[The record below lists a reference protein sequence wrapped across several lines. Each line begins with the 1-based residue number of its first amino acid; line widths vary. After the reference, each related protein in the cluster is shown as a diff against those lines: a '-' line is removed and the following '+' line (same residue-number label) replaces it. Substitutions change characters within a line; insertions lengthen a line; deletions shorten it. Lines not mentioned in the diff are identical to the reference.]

1 VKRQQTEKAASASI
15 DWGSQRDE
23 WLNYLNALYA
33 QIESFLEAYRAGSV
47 YLNSFSGLISGIS
60 ALVMKVMD
68 PRSGT
73 A

>member
-1 VKRQQTEKAASASI
+1 VLGQVVDVNVTNDGRQG
-15 DWGSQRDE
+15 D
-23 WLNYLNALYA
+23 
-33 QIESFLEAYRAGSV
+33 FRAGSV